1 MTEQEIDARIGK
13 TNTVLYELYRS
24 MVTKRKLSNTV
35 KLSVFISVFVPI
47 LTYDHESCV
56 MTERIL
62 SQCKLLDTS
71 TVKRLSHK
79 IRNRKLSLQTSSW
92 SFSATLQ
99 LPNEVGC
106 SRFAVKQWK
115 HIWSLQYNIFSMKSW
130 FFHLFFFH
138 FQ

>member
-79 IRNRKLSLQTSSW
+79 IRNRKLSLQTSS
-92 SFSATLQ
+92 
-99 LPNEVGC
+99 
-106 SRFAVKQWK
+106 
-115 HIWSLQYNIFSMKSW
+115 
-130 FFHLFFFH
+130 
-138 FQ
+138 